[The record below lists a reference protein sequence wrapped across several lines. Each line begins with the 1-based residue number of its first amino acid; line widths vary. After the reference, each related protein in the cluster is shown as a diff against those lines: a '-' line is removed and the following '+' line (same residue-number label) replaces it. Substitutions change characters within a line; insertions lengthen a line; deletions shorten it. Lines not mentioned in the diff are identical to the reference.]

1 MRLWLFTQV
10 YFTLGRKAFSFPN
23 NHWGPEQEEF
33 MMIDNLTFDGCDNW
47 PSWFCYIG
55 GDDDGPH
62 LHDLIQQLVCFLQ
75 VHLRK
80 NSMAPPPP
88 LLATLPHTIFPKHWQ
103 TSNKTTEQTWLLP
116 QSCQSRNKLDHKHVS
131 HNFYDSK
138 PISLICL
145 LTSILGWLV
154 ACSTRVSDT
163 VLAMMFLQI
172 RSTYGSGLSS
182 WRLRWILMMITLLNF
197 LPSTGIC
204 FMMSSLL
211 KIGSR

>member
-1 MRLWLFTQV
+1 MVAT
-10 YFTLGRKAFSFPN
+10 T
-23 NHWGPEQEEF
+23 GPVDSVTSVV
-33 MMIDNLTFDGCDNW
+33 MMTVLTFMISSSSSFASCRFTCAKTQW
-47 PSWFCYIG
+47 RRHLLFLPPS
-55 GDDDGPH
+55 
-62 LHDLIQQLVCFLQ
+62 LIQYFL
-75 VHLRK
+75 
-80 NSMAPPPP
+80 N
-88 LLATLPHTIFPKHWQ
+88 TDKHQ
-103 TSNKTTEQTWLLP
+103 TKRQNRHDCYPRAVKAK
-116 QSCQSRNKLDHKHVS
+116 NKLDHKHVS

-182 WRLRWILMMITLLNF
+182 WRILMMITLLNF